1 MNDKDDMFMSGD
13 DGSYIGGSGPG
24 CLRFTTL
31 KVYEVE
37 DHLINMAQLIII
49 DDPNEVDS
57 VDFINGCEKRFVH
70 TFGEP
75 E

>member
-1 MNDKDDMFMSGD
+1 MILTNGLA
-13 DGSYIGGSGPG
+13 GSTITLTHTATGEGQ
-24 CLRFTTL
+24 FTCPNATDYDL
-31 KVYEVE
+31 VYPNAV
-37 DHLINMAQLIII
+37 III